1 MSAVVVI
8 VLWGVFIQGED
19 MTVRQIT
26 PECGETTCTITVEDL
41 LLLIQA
47 AALLLLRCGAAPSP
61 SPHPAS
67 SSSPI
72 SEAGETVT

>member
-26 PECGETTCTITVEDL
+26 PECGETTCTITVEEAKAIAQL
-41 LLLIQA
+41 QA
-47 AALLLLRCGAAPSP
+47 IAAHAYTKAKRSCFGR
-61 SPHPAS
+61 
-67 SSSPI
+67 
-72 SEAGETVT
+72 ET